1 MYSLFSY
8 LAYHSKEEEYKNVSL
23 IWTFRGDCLYKE
35 WKNDLKYIKMNKSKF
50 HINLHCT
57 KGNENVK
64 NESDFEIKLNRP
76 NFETYLK
83 DLKNDCL
90 KVKENTIGIYI
101 CGNDEIVENL
111 IKYTRK
117 ENLKTIGK
125 FRYDIHH
132 ETFQF

>member
-1 MYSLFSY
+1 MNNIRLNIYHLILFCCTLFCLLLLLYNSYSIP
-8 LAYHSKEEEYKNVSL
+8 ANL
-23 IWTFRGDCLYKE
+23 I
-35 WKNDLKYIKMNKSKF
+35 
-50 HINLHCT
+50 
-57 KGNENVK
+57 NENVK

-90 KVKENTIGIYI
+90 KVKENAIGIYI